1 MVSGRLKDII
11 YKKLCK
17 DLSHVEIIE
26 YKGEIWFIDREDKFW
41 YFIYNKSNGEMWW
54 RYSFFIPFFSLFSL
68 PSDDFTFILS
78 SWVEEVLNHKVTS
91 SGNSIIIRDKKVD
104 EVLNHKVTTTIIA
117 NCLLNIEVEEVL
129 NHKVTTTQ
137 GKKHQFGY
145 RVDEVLNCKV
155 TTTSI
160 AHSNL
165 TLLVDE
171 VLNHKVTT
179 TEVSYE
185 EIKHEVEEVLSYKIN
200 KTGGAF
206 YNTTCV
212 EEVLNHNV
220 ENKEN

>member
-11 YKKLCK
+11 YKKLCE

-26 YKGEIWFIDREDKFW
+26 YNDEIWFIDREDKFW

-145 RVDEVLNCKV
+145 RVDEVL
-155 TTTSI
+155 
-160 AHSNL
+160 
-165 TLLVDE
+165 
-171 VLNHKVTT
+171 
-179 TEVSYE
+179 
-185 EIKHEVEEVLSYKIN
+185 SYKVN

-212 EEVLNHNV
+212 EEVLNNEV
-220 ENKEN
+220 

>member
-11 YKKLCK
+11 YKKLCE

-26 YKGEIWFIDREDKFW
+26 YNDEIWFIDREDKFW

-54 RYSFFIPFFSLFSL
+54 RYSFFTPFFSLFSL

-78 SWVEEVLNHKVTS
+78 SWVEEVLNC
-91 SGNSIIIRDKKVD
+91 
-104 EVLNHKVTTTIIA
+104 KVTTTNFLSISSSSVVEEVL
-117 NCLLNIEVEEVL
+117 NCKVTTTSGFQTLNPTRVEEVL

-145 RVDEVLNCKV
+145 RVDEVL
-155 TTTSI
+155 
-160 AHSNL
+160 
-165 TLLVDE
+165 
-171 VLNHKVTT
+171 
-179 TEVSYE
+179 
-185 EIKHEVEEVLSYKIN
+185 SYKVN

-212 EEVLNHNV
+212 EEVLNNEV
-220 ENKEN
+220 